1 MFSSS
6 QFDPQNFFL
15 YLIILVVA
23 IIALFVVRR
32 LLRVS
37 FPYFFMGL
45 LGLIIG
51 LIVGSLASS
60 LFTRLPGNYG

>member
-1 MFSSS
+1 MTNFNQFSQQDFSI
-6 QFDPQNFFL
+6 F
-15 YLIILVVA
+15 LIILAIA

-32 LLRVS
+32 LLKVS

-51 LIVGSLASS
+51 LALGSLAAIP
-60 LFTRLPGNYG
+60 FARLSGN